1 MPFAVYP
8 AQGVP
13 LALPGARTGMCV
25 GAESL
30 IRQAWPS
37 LLKKKEMVFSPFEVT
52 WGSARPFLHTEP
64 LFGLF
69 FSTHSA
75 VTSSC
80 CICAYTGLNIPRLE
94 EKNQPGKRFKCHLL
108 GISPYYIKGD
118 KDELVKPHPSPL
130 AYDPNWVM
138 SNIQDLR
145 STASARQGRSICQR
159 KC

>member
-64 LFGLF
+64 LFGLL

-75 VTSSC
+75 VTGSC

-94 EKNQPGKRFKCHLL
+94 EKKTAREEVQVPSIGDLPLL
-108 GISPYYIKGD
+108 HQG
-118 KDELVKPHPSPL
+118 
-130 AYDPNWVM
+130 
-138 SNIQDLR
+138 
-145 STASARQGRSICQR
+145 RQG
-159 KC
+159 